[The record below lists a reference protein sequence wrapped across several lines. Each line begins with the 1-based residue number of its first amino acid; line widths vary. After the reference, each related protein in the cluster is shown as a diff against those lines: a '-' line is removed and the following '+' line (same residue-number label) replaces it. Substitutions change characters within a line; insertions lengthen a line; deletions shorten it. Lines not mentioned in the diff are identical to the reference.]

1 MEPDVYARMAEIE
14 EHHWWFVARRAILAE
29 VLSRLVDL
37 SPPARILEAGCGTG
51 GNLAMLS
58 RFGEV
63 AAFEPDAEARRT
75 ARGKGSF
82 DIREGHLPGGIPFEP
97 GRFDLVVALDVL
109 EHVDDDLASLR
120 ALHDQLRP
128 GGSVLITVPA
138 FDFLWSRHDERHHH
152 KRRYVRAGLRRG
164 ASDAGLIPVEVS
176 YFNSVLFPLIAGVRL
191 GKKILR
197 LEDTEDEAMPP
208 APINGILCRLFAS
221 ERHLMGR
228 VRAPFGVSLL
238 MIARK
243 AGGEIGCL
251 DPVAG

>member
-1 MEPDVYARMAEIE
+1 MEREVYARMAEIE
-14 EHHWWFVARRAILAE
+14 AHHWWFVARRAILAE
-29 VLSRLVDL
+29 VLLRLVDL

-63 AAFEPDAEARRT
+63 AAFEPDAEARRM
-75 ARGKGSF
+75 ARSKGGF
-82 DIREGHLPGGIPFEP
+82 DIREGRLPGEIPFEP
-97 GRFDLVVALDVL
+97 GRFDLVAAFDVL
-109 EHVDDDLASLR
+109 EHVDDDLSSLR

-128 GGSVLITVPA
+128 GGSALITVPA

-152 KRRYVRAGLRRG
+152 ERRYTRVGLRRR
-164 ASDAGLIPVEVS
+164 AANAGLTPVEVT

-197 LEDTEDEAMPP
+197 LEDAEDEAMPP
-208 APINGILCRLFAS
+208 ALLNGILCGLFAS

-228 VRAPFGVSLL
+228 VRVPFGVSLM

-243 AGGEIGCL
+243 A
-251 DPVAG
+251 DS

>member
-1 MEPDVYARMAEIE
+1 MEPGVYARMAEIE
-14 EHHWWFVARRAILAE
+14 ARHWWFVARRAILAE
-29 VLSRLVDL
+29 VLLRLVDL

-63 AAFEPDAEARRT
+63 AAFEPDAEARRM
-75 ARGKGSF
+75 ARGKGAF
-82 DIREGHLPGGIPFEP
+82 DIREGRLPGEIPFEP
-97 GRFDLVVALDVL
+97 GCFDLVAAFDVL
-109 EHVDDDLASLR
+109 EHVEDDLSSLR

-128 GGSVLITVPA
+128 GGSMLITVPA

-152 KRRYVRAGLRRG
+152 ERRYSSAGLRHR
-164 ASDAGLIPVEVS
+164 ASNAGLTPVEVT

-191 GKKILR
+191 GKKILG
-197 LEDTEDEAMPP
+197 LEDAEDEVMLP
-208 APINGILCRLFAS
+208 APFNGILCGLFAS

-228 VRAPFGVSLL
+228 VRMPFGVSLL

-243 AGGEIGCL
+243 A
-251 DPVAG
+251 AG